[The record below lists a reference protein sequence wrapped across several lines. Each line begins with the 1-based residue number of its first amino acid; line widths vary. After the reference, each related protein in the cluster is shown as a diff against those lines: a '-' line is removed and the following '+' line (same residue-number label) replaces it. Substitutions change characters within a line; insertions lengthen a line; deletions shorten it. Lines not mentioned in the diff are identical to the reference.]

1 MSSIIEQI
9 EKCIKRYDYLINKKI
24 TTKELTE
31 DEEEELILLTPSVTR
46 PLLMMAELANEAFD
60 EMTKYKI
67 IQKGGTTTTPEAAAA
82 TTTTAT
88 TPEEAAATATT
99 ATAPEEAA
107 AAAAHH
113 QQGGEEL
120 SLNDEVLDKIPGD
133 TKEEK
138 EKYIKMIL
146 SPLIVQL
153 AAVLS
158 EIESK
163 KQKQEASAE
172 GKKYK
177 DVGAFA
183 KAGVMAGVNAIKSMF
198 SSESSASGIL
208 EQIDPR
214 KQIPNFPKHAK
225 EQKQVI
231 EKLMQETRDPIEE
244 LKKIVAGDI
253 KDIASSSIEGIMNA
267 LSLIPGVG
275 TTLQLWRLLQ
285 NIITIFSKTTN
296 AASVS
301 KNKGIQIKGVLNK
314 TAIDVKK
321 GEFKPQPIQP
331 QAQAQNAVVV
341 GGGSAG
347 PQAPQ
352 APQESVMHGGRPQH
366 KLWTTKKYKKEYDKS
381 VKEFKRTRRRI
392 MNYLKKRI

>member
-31 DEEEELILLTPSVTR
+31 DEEEELILLIPSVTR

-60 EMTKYKI
+60 EMTNYKI
-67 IQKGGTTTTPEAAAA
+67 IQTGGNGTEAAAQ
-82 TTTTAT
+82 
-88 TPEEAAATATT
+88 
-99 ATAPEEAA
+99 
-107 AAAAHH
+107 H
-113 QQGGEEL
+113 QEGGEGL

-177 DVGAFA
+177 DVGTFA

-214 KQIPNFPKHAK
+214 KQIPNFPKHLK

-296 AASVS
+296 AASSS
-301 KNKGIQIKGVLNK
+301 KNKGGVK
-314 TAIDVKK
+314 
-321 GEFKPQPIQP
+321 
-331 QAQAQNAVVV
+331 
-341 GGGSAG
+341 
-347 PQAPQ
+347 
-352 APQESVMHGGRPQH
+352 
-366 KLWTTKKYKKEYDKS
+366 
-381 VKEFKRTRRRI
+381 
-392 MNYLKKRI
+392 